1 MDSGGSPALDVER
14 LVLPMQGRLARLE
27 PLAAGHEDALY
38 AAARHREIWEWFPL
52 DPAPDRD
59 AFAGWSAQWREELE
73 RREVIRFAT
82 LDART
87 GAAIGSTSYLNL
99 EPGNCGVEIGWTWL
113 APTAWDTGINADA
126 KLLMLRQA
134 FAAGAIRVALMTD
147 ERNARSRRAIAAI
160 PAQFEGVLRDHRILA
175 SGRRRSSAV
184 YSVLEAEWPDVE
196 AALERRVA
204 RHAGPA

>member
-1 MDSGGSPALDVER
+1 MASGGSPALDVER
-14 LVLPMQGRLARLE
+14 LVRPMQGRLARLE
-27 PLAAGHEDALY
+27 PLAVRHEDALY

-73 RREVIRFAT
+73 RREVVRFAT
-82 LDART
+82 LDARSGT
-87 GAAIGSTSYLNL
+87 AIGSTSYLNL
-99 EPGNCGVEIGWTWL
+99 EPRNCGVEIGWTWL
-113 APTAWDTGINADA
+113 APAAWETGINADA

-147 ERNARSRRAIAAI
+147 EHNARSRRAIAAI

-184 YSVLEAEWPDVE
+184 YSVLEAEWPGVE